1 MTKFKGGG
9 ACLQVASKAKISPG
23 RSTRHQAGTSV
34 DRFFAVSLLLMLGTG
49 FVTLTST
56 GKLDA
61 ISVSLVFIAITV
73 RLVGYATGRNLQL
86 SSQAVNR
93 LAILYIPFFILD
105 CLVISAGATSLVSM
119 LNATLHLVLFAT
131 VTKVF
136 SAVTRRDYAYL
147 AALSLLMILA
157 TAVLT
162 INTTFLIFLI
172 IYLFFAISTLIS
184 YEIKRSI
191 ETSRRTVTSR
201 LPALPAD
208 RTRIENALLKTAA
221 GLGLGIVVIAALFFF
236 VIPRYRSGYLTG
248 LGTGTENITGFSGT
262 VRLGDLS
269 RLMRSNTVI
278 FRVMPQDNPRRYIG
292 IKWRGVALDSFDGA
306 HWYNDNTRESAV
318 QPVSYNRF
326 IIPLQP
332 GAKDRPER
340 TLSYTVLLS
349 PISSDVLFTA
359 PFARQLTGRIHLLL
373 LDETGSLHDTHYG
386 LSPLKYDVV
395 SEVGMPTPS
404 LLRSAPETYSKAIS
418 LLYLRLPSRIDPRI
432 RELAERVTSP
442 ATNNYDRAAETRN
455 YLRDHF
461 GYTLE
466 AQNIDPSDPIGSF
479 LFTTRKGNCEY
490 FASAM
495 AIMLRTVGIPARLVN
510 GFQTGSYNSFGKDFV
525 VRARDAH
532 SWVEAYFPRYGWIPF
547 DPTPPDPNPV
557 IPSQLDNYMDAL
569 TLFWSEWVINYDFS
583 HQVRLATQVEVQ
595 SHNVQEDVSHHFD
608 HLRTE
613 LAGLAQNFESSL
625 VAHKFRL
632 LVVMLGMAAVFL
644 LGGKNWDLQ
653 ELKFLWA
660 AKVLPCERPL
670 TLQEATFSY
679 HHFMNILQKKGFRKL
694 PSETPEEFVEKIEP
708 SLLRGKAGEFTRLY
722 NAARYG
728 GEHPSLPLLA
738 GMLREISA
746 LATPGHS
753 TQ

>member
-1 MTKFKGGG
+1 MTKFNRGE
-9 ACLQVASKAKISPG
+9 ARLQMASKVNPG
-23 RSTRHQAGTSV
+23 RTAKHQSGTSV

-61 ISVSLVFIAITV
+61 VSVALVFIAIAV
-73 RLVGYATGRNLQL
+73 RLWGYATGRNLQL
-86 SSQAVNR
+86 SSQTVNR
-93 LAILYIPFFILD
+93 LALLYIPFFILD
-105 CLVISAGATSLVSM
+105 YLVLSAGTTSLVSM

-162 INTTFLIFLI
+162 INTTFMIFLI
-172 IYLFFAISTLIS
+172 LYLFFAISTLIS

-191 ETSRRTVTSR
+191 ETSRRSVTNR
-201 LPALPAD
+201 LLVPAAD
-208 RTRIENALLKTAA
+208 RTRIENALVKTAA
-221 GLGLGIVVIAALFFF
+221 GLGLGIVATAAVFFF

-262 VRLGDLS
+262 VKLGDLS
-269 RLMRSNTVI
+269 RLMRSSTVI
-278 FRVMPQDNPRRYIG
+278 FRVIPQGNPRQYIG
-292 IKWRGVALDSFDGA
+292 IKWRGVALDSFDGK
-306 HWYNDNTRESAV
+306 HWYNDNTRQTAV

-326 IIPLQP
+326 IIPFPP
-332 GAKDRPER
+332 GAKERPEK

-349 PISSDVLFTA
+349 PISSDVLFAA
-359 PFARQLTGRIHLLL
+359 PFARQLSGRIHLLL
-373 LDETGSLHDTHYG
+373 LDETGSIHDTRYG
-386 LSPLKYDVV
+386 LSSLKYEVV
-395 SEVGMPTPS
+395 SNVGLPPPS
-404 LLRSAPETYSKAIS
+404 LLRSAPESYSSAIR
-418 LLYLRLPSRIDPRI
+418 LLYLRLPLRLDPRI
-432 RELAERVTSP
+432 RELAEKVSSS
-442 ATNNYDRAAETRN
+442 ATNNYDRAVEIRN

-461 GYTLE
+461 GYTLA

-479 LFTTRKGNCEY
+479 LFTTRKGYCEY

-495 AIMLRTVGIPARLVN
+495 AIMLRTLGIPARLVN

-532 SWVEAYFPRYGWIPF
+532 SWVEVYFPHYGWIPF

-557 IPSQLDNYMDAL
+557 IPSQLDNYVDAL

-595 SHNVQEDVSHHFD
+595 SHNVQEDVSHRFD

-613 LAGLAQNFESSL
+613 LAGMAKKIESLL
-625 VAHKFRL
+625 VAHKFLL
-632 LVVMLGMAAVFL
+632 LVVMLAMTAAFL
-644 LGGKNWDLQ
+644 LGGKNWDFQ
-653 ELKFLWA
+653 ELRFLWA
-660 AKVLPCERPL
+660 SMVLRSERPL
-670 TLQEATFSY
+670 SLQEATYSY
-679 HHFMNILQKKGFRKL
+679 HHFLNILQTKGFRKL
-694 PSETPEEFVEKIEP
+694 PCETPEEFVQKIEP
-708 SLLRGKAGEFTRLY
+708 SLLRGKAGDFTRLY

-728 GEHPSLPLLA
+728 GERPSLPIVA
-738 GMLREISA
+738 GMLQEISA
-746 LATPGHS
+746 LDARGHS
-753 TQ
+753 RQ